1 MTRLERL
8 LCVVLVAVL
17 TAPGAALGKG
27 ASEATIT
34 GPGIGGA
41 ITLAGDER
49 PAGAELMQLAE
60 HAGFFQ
66 AVFSQSPNPMLTE
79 RPEGEL
85 GPGYTIEYT
94 MPGPNNEEDVI
105 VQELYPYATPEPVTY
120 TEPGQKFWTTEETVG
135 GWYLPGTLFR
145 DELVALGLP
154 ERPPGTIADNG
165 GAPWTA
171 ILVVAVVAAFG
182 ALAAFVLRSR
192 RRARPAPA

>member
-1 MTRLERL
+1 MTRLTL
-8 LCVVLVAVL
+8 LFLAGAL
-17 TAPGAALGKG
+17 ALLAPAAALAKG

-34 GPGIGGA
+34 GPGLERP
-41 ITLAGDER
+41 ITLAGESQ
-49 PAGAELMQLAE
+49 PGGEQLMQLAE
-60 HAGFFQ
+60 HAEFFF
-66 AVFSQSPNPMLTE
+66 AVFAQTPSPMLDE
-79 RPEGEL
+79 RPAGRL
-85 GPGYTIEYT
+85 GPRYTIEYT

-154 ERPPGTIADNG
+154 ESPPGTIPDNEG
-165 GAPWTA
+165 VPWTA